1 MQATAPEV
9 NLSLQPKQGFA
20 FMSKATEIL
29 YGGAAGGGKSHL
41 MRALAIIYAMECPG
55 VQIYIFRRNYGD
67 LYLNHMEGGSSFPV
81 MLNPLV
87 EAGQCRILSDN
98 KIRFTNGSTIH
109 LCHLQHKK
117 NLMKYQG
124 AEIHILLMDEL
135 THFLEAE
142 YTFLRGRVRLGQW
155 SPPPE
160 YREKLPFIMNGSN
173 PGSIGHNW
181 VKATFVDYQAHY
193 AITRTA
199 EDEGGMLRQYI
210 PAKLADNQILLKN
223 DPGYEARLSGLGS
236 PELVKAMKTGD
247 WNIVAGGAIDDVW
260 TDRVMVPNFKVPE
273 SWRIFRTFDWGST
286 HPFSYGLWA
295 ISNGEEVKLPD
306 GSYFCPQAGSLIRI
320 AEWYGTE
327 KVGSNKGLK
336 MSARKVAEGIL
347 ERETELYE
355 SGWIGKMPYS
365 GVADGQI
372 FNQNEGDD
380 EPTIADK
387 MSDVGVYWERA
398 NKSPG
403 SRTNG
408 LQLVRDRFEA
418 VKENEEEPGIYAM
431 HRCNAFRTTLPVLPR
446 DPKKF
451 DDVDTK
457 AEDHVYD
464 DVRYA
469 VLNEIDNSMAGVD
482 VQLRRHG

>member
-1 MQATAPEV
+1 MTELMEVPEV
-9 NLSLQPKQGFA
+9 NLALQPKQGYA
-20 FMSKATEIL
+20 YLSKATEIL

-41 MRALAIIYAMECPG
+41 MRAIAISFAMNCPG
-55 VQIYIFRRNYGD
+55 IQIYIFRRNYGD

-98 KIRFTNGSTIH
+98 KIRFWNGSTIH

-142 YTFLRGRVRLGQW
+142 YNFLRGRVRLGQW

-160 YREKLPFIMNGSN
+160 FKAKLPFILNGSN
-173 PGSIGHNW
+173 PGSVGHNW
-181 VKATFVDYQAHY
+181 VKAAFVDYQPHY
-193 AITRTA
+193 HISRTA
-199 EDEGGMLRQYI
+199 EDDGGMLRQYI
-210 PAKLADNQILLKN
+210 PALLSDNKILLKN

-260 TDRVMVPNFKVPE
+260 TDRVMVPNFPVPTD
-273 SWRIFRTFDWGST
+273 WYVFRTFDWGST

-295 ISNGEEVKLPD
+295 VANGEEVKLPN
-306 GSYFCPQAGSLIRI
+306 GKIFCPVAGSLVRV
-320 AEWYGTE
+320 AEWYGTA
-327 KVGSNKGLK
+327 KIGSNKGLK
-336 MSARKVAEGIL
+336 MSAGKVADGIL
-347 ERETELYE
+347 SLDKELQET
-355 SGWIGKMPYS
+355 GWLGKMPYL
-365 GVADGQI
+365 GFADGQI
-372 FNQNEGDD
+372 FNNTEGEDD
-380 EPTIADK
+380 PTIADK
-387 MSDVGVYWERA
+387 MAARGLYWERA
-398 NKSPG
+398 NKSAG
-403 SRTNG
+403 SRVNG

-418 VKENEEEPGIYAM
+418 VKENEEEAGIYAM
-431 HRCNAFRTTLPVLPR
+431 ERCNAFRTTLPVLPR
-446 DPKKF
+446 DQTKF

-464 DVRYA
+464 EVRYA
-469 VLNEIDNSMAGVD
+469 VLATVD
-482 VQLRRHG
+482 RAMDGIEVKFR